1 MGTAVTGLGI
11 PTPPYSDYILV
22 MEFTL
27 NERCIKSRSVW
38 RV

>member
-27 NERCIKSRSVW
+27 NERCIKSRSV
-38 RV
+38 